1 MSFLFRLT
9 ANLLTVGLCLC
20 VSGCFVIKNT
30 PKYTLTEGEF
40 KASGIKV
47 GVDSATRQVF
57 VMHTDDTIRVYPIT
71 QQTGAKRALPDA
83 ILLLEPTRL
92 SAGAS
97 RYSFT
102 NTSFDVDFLTIP
114 FKYRPTLLGVAR
126 QLNTTLNGA
135 VYFGYRQ
142 DRYGVSYRRN
152 LLGLYRRRFT
162 HYGFSIGGFT
172 GLGAAVIN
180 PTVTQNQVSIEYDG
194 VVWSKG
200 AAAILGIDNFTLGLA
215 TGWDTLLDEDRAVWL
230 YNSKP
235 WIGLVFGLNI
245 N

>member
-1 MSFLFRLT
+1 MPFLFRLT
-9 ANLLTVGLCLC
+9 THLLTVGLCLC
-20 VSGCFVIKNT
+20 LSGCFVIKNT

-40 KASGIKV
+40 KASGITA
-47 GVDSATRQVF
+47 GIDSTNRQVF
-57 VMHTDDTIRVYPIT
+57 VMHTDDTIRVYPIV
-71 QQTGAKRALPDA
+71 QQMGVKRALPTA
-83 ILLLEPTRL
+83 ILQLEPTRL

-102 NTSFDVDFLTIP
+102 NASFDIDFLTIP
-114 FKYRPTLLGVAR
+114 FKYRPALSGVAR

-135 VYFGYRQ
+135 VYVGYRQ

-152 LLGLYRRRFT
+152 LLGLYNRRFT

-215 TGWDTLLDEDRAVWL
+215 AGWDVLLDADRTVWL